1 MIGRLQRLCTMADAA
16 ESAGLLAKKKRR
28 PRGRRSCIL
37 PALLRPPAKAAGQV
51 RPSQVRSVDQAVD
64 PGLVLD
70 DRLLRRA
77 DAEGF
82 HQHAADRKD
91 AVGSELLV
99 GLGRDELAFRG
110 EQLVLGDRKS
120 TRLNSSP

>member
-1 MIGRLQRLCTMADAA
+1 MI
-16 ESAGLLAKKKRR
+16 RR
-28 PRGRRSCIL
+28 PPKSKRTDTLFPNTKLFRS
-37 PALLRPPAKAAGQV
+37 KAAGQV

-110 EQLVLGDRKS
+110 EDRKS
-120 TRLNSSP
+120 TRLNSSH